1 VNRQQRPFALPFT
14 QLLFTI
20 MSRSTSLDCSLHEP
34 HLYDTRNG
42 RVLRCACCGRIQIE
56 FRHHTLLIDAEEFE
70 TLLGAVVE
78 EMETIDAN
86 SWRLS
91 APTDA
96 GTVSATFDAEE
107 LRVLHELLAG
117 AQAMRTLGGR
127 LQAVGQ
133 GTRRERPPTTWRL

>member
-1 VNRQQRPFALPFT
+1 
-14 QLLFTI
+14 
-20 MSRSTSLDCSLHEP
+20 
-34 HLYDTRNG
+34 
-42 RVLRCACCGRIQIE
+42 VLRCACCGRIQIE

-107 LRVLHELLAG
+107 LRALHELLAG

-127 LQAVGQ
+127 LLAVGQ